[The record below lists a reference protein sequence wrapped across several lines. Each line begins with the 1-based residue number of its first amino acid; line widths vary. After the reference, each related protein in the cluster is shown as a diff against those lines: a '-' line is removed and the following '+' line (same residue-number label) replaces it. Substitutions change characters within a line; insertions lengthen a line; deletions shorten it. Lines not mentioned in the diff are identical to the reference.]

1 MKPGIVLAAALV
13 AAATV
18 LGAETVDEIVAKN
31 LQARGGLEKL
41 KSIQS
46 VRMSG
51 TLTLGPGT
59 EAGISME
66 FRRPRMIRTEYTLQG
81 RTAVQAYDG
90 RVAWQVT
97 PFSGKV
103 EAELMTGEDLAS
115 MEEQADVE
123 GELVDWKAKG
133 LAVELLGRETVDG
146 VDAWKLR
153 ITKKSGASKTMWVDA
168 ATFLEAREESERTVQ
183 GKPAVL
189 GDDALR
195 LSGRRREKGPV
206 RHGEPAEGG
215 DREPEDHAE
224 DGGVRRP
231 DRPGS
236 FPDAGAEAGRHVRPE
251 PVKRADKLAGP

>member
-1 MKPGIVLAAALV
+1 MKGGIVLSAALV

-18 LGAETVDEIVAKN
+18 LGAETVDEVVAKN

-66 FRRPRMIRTEYTLQG
+66 FRRPRMVRTEYTLQG

-90 RVAWQVT
+90 RVAWQVM
-97 PFSGKV
+97 PSSGKV
-103 EAELMTGEDLAS
+103 EAELMTGEDLTS

-153 ITKKSGASKTMWVDA
+153 ITKKSGASKTMWLDA

-183 GKPAVL
+183 GKPAAWVTTL
-189 GDDALR
+189 SDYRDVGGRKVPFVTESRPKEGTGSQKITLQTVEFDA
-195 LSGRRREKGPV
+195 PID
-206 RHGEPAEGG
+206 PALF
-215 DREPEDHAE
+215 RM
-224 DGGVRRP
+224 
-231 DRPGS
+231 
-236 FPDAGAEAGRHVRPE
+236 PE
-251 PVKRADKLAGP
+251 PKPAATSAPSR